1 MSTPLVVVGAG
12 GFGRETLDVVESI
25 NRCSP
30 NPRFEILG
38 VVDDSPSAENLARLK
53 ARDVPHL
60 GTVAE
65 WLGGT
70 RHAHYLIGIGDPA
83 AREQVAAYFD
93 GVGQVAAIAIHP
105 ASTIGSVTEIGP
117 GSVICG
123 GVQVST
129 GVTLGKHV
137 HLNPNATVGHDARLD
152 DFVSVNPSATI
163 SGSVRVGRRTLVGAG
178 AVVLQ
183 GLTLG
188 TDVMVGASACVVKDV
203 LDATVVKGV
212 PAR

>member
-38 VVDDSPSAENLARLK
+38 VIDESPSAENLARLK
-53 ARDVPHL
+53 VRDVPYL

-83 AREQVAAYFD
+83 AREQVAAHFD
-93 GVGQVAAIAIHP
+93 GAGQVAAIAIHP
-105 ASTIGSVTEIGP
+105 ASTIGSVTKIGP
-117 GSVICG
+117 GSVVCG

-188 TDVMVGASACVVKDV
+188 TDVTVGASACVVKDV